1 MHGECATGGQFPVQ
15 VVSLCVDL
23 VLVAGVS
30 MRAAPRVLELLGSL
44 LGGSLAVDYGSV
56 RTWLLRL
63 GLFAFEGPKEQADDW
78 ALLIDH
84 TVQLGACKCLVIVAV
99 RLSRAPY
106 PKRCLRYDD
115 LEPIAVVP
123 MEHSTGEAVHRELE
137 RVVDRIG
144 VPRLIVSDH
153 GSDVKKGIERFREQH
168 PTTATTYD
176 MAHKGACLLKHRLG
190 ADPRWSEFVA
200 QLGRT
205 KAHVQQTELAPLMGP
220 ALRPKARYMN
230 LERVLRWARRMLDLL
245 QRADC
250 ANVDPQRLLAK
261 YGWLTEYAAA
271 IGEWSQFQEVTRTAT
286 AYIRREGY
294 HHGARVDLTERFAC
308 LDLGPPARKLADEI
322 ERFVAEQSA
331 AARPG
336 ERFVGSTE
344 ALESCFGK
352 LKELERQQAQ
362 SGFTGMVLS
371 LGALLGK
378 WTEETVRTALERT
391 PWKAVTAWCAKHLGE
406 SLQAKRNKA
415 FAAPQP
421 ETKPG

>member
-190 ADPRWSEFVA
+190 ADPRHYPSHF
-200 QLGRT
+200 
-205 KAHVQQTELAPLMGP
+205 PP
-220 ALRPKARYMN
+220 
-230 LERVLRWARRMLDLL
+230 
-245 QRADC
+245 
-250 ANVDPQRLLAK
+250 
-261 YGWLTEYAAA
+261 AA
-271 IGEWSQFQEVTRTAT
+271 IELVHSSD
-286 AYIRREGY
+286 
-294 HHGARVDLTERFAC
+294 HGAAEKGIASNS
-308 LDLGPPARKLADEI
+308 GHKLAAIKSLFKNLLRGPRASE
-322 ERFVAEQSA
+322 
-331 AARPG
+331 
-336 ERFVGSTE
+336 
-344 ALESCFGK
+344 K
-352 LKELERQQAQ
+352 
-362 SGFTGMVLS
+362 TG
-371 LGALLGK
+371 
-378 WTEETVRTALERT
+378 
-391 PWKAVTAWCAKHLGE
+391 
-406 SLQAKRNKA
+406 
-415 FAAPQP
+415 
-421 ETKPG
+421 